1 MKASRAF
8 LNEVE
13 KKFNLMPFTLR
24 FGKEC
29 IGQAD
34 IYFSF
39 FF

>member
-24 FGKEC
+24 LNRLNFEEK
-29 IGQAD
+29 
-34 IYFSF
+34 
-39 FF
+39 